1 MTGACLFSVG
11 HGTLEAPE
19 FCTLVRGAALQT
31 IVDVRSIPGSRRHP
45 QFNSAE
51 MTKWLP
57 DCGVGYRCEPRLGG
71 FRKGSPISPHLALR
85 HPSFRAYADYM
96 DSVDFESALDL
107 VLSESARQ
115 AVAVLCAET
124 LWWRCHRRLIA
135 DAAVLLRGAEVLHL
149 GHTGKLESHRLT
161 EGVRVLA
168 GRLLYD
174 GRAD

>member
-1 MTGACLFSVG
+1 
-11 HGTLEAPE
+11 
-19 FCTLVRGAALQT
+19 
-31 IVDVRSIPGSRRHP
+31 
-45 QFNSAE
+45 
-51 MTKWLP
+51 
-57 DCGVGYRCEPRLGG
+57 
-71 FRKGSPISPHLALR
+71 
-85 HPSFRAYADYM
+85 M